1 MGMDAVT
8 GRKMTAATKK
18 SVNTLIS
25 VTSMSITLD
34 VVTTIHMRA
43 AVTITS
49 IISMNI
55 SITKIIMKEAVAEE
69 TMIIIPRS
77 EDDRIKLASH
87 IV

>member
-25 VTSMSITLD
+25 VKSMSITLD

-43 AVTITS
+43 AVTITI

-55 SITKIIMKEAVAEE
+55 SITNIIMKEAVAEE

-77 EDDRIKLASH
+77 EDD
-87 IV
+87 